1 MKAVSKMDRI
11 TKDSTVAFVHA
22 KGHSER
28 LPGKNLR
35 LLGGIPLVCHAIR
48 NALAAKEVDHV
59 VIDSDSDEILKVG
72 DEAGAIPLKRP
83 DFLATNVITGDD
95 LAYWQAS
102 SVPCAKIIVQVV
114 PTSPFVLP
122 MSIDV
127 AVRIMA
133 HHAYDGVVG
142 VRSEAL
148 YCWGETGPEYRRN
161 GRLPNSGELDP
172 VVYETTGLYV
182 FRPSIALIRR
192 RRVPDACAHLDL
204 SRIEAIDI
212 NTEEDF
218 WFAEIVWK
226 GMKVYYRGS
235 NQSCQTKRKPYA

>member
-1 MKAVSKMDRI
+1 MDRI
-11 TKDSTVAFVHA
+11 TPNSTVAFVHA
-22 KGHSER
+22 KGTSER

-35 LLGGIPLVCHAIR
+35 LLGDVPLVVHAIR

-59 VIDSDSDEILKVG
+59 VIDSDSDEILAVG
-72 DEAGAIPLKRP
+72 EEAGAIPLKRP
-83 DFLATNVITGDD
+83 AELASNATTGDD
-95 LAYWQAS
+95 LACWQARNVKES
-102 SVPCAKIIVQVV
+102 NVIVQVV

-127 AVRIMA
+127 AVRTMA

-148 YCWGETGPEYRRN
+148 YCWGETGPEYRHN
-161 GRLPNSGELDP
+161 GRLPNSNELDP

-182 FRPSIALIRR
+182 FRPSIVLFRGC
-192 RRVPDACAHLDL
+192 RVPDACAHLVL

-218 WFAEIVWK
+218 LFAEIVWK
-226 GMKVYYRGS
+226 GM
-235 NQSCQTKRKPYA
+235 Q

>member
-1 MKAVSKMDRI
+1 MDRI

-22 KGHSER
+22 KGTSER

-59 VIDSDSDEILKVG
+59 VIDSDSDEILAVG
-72 DEAGAIPLKRP
+72 DKAGAIPLKRP

-95 LAYWQAS
+95 LAYWQAWN
-102 SVPCAKIIVQVV
+102 AKESAIIVQVV

-122 MSIDV
+122 SSIDEV
-127 AVRIMA
+127 TSLAGYETTLGA
-133 HHAYDGVVG
+133 VG
-142 VRSEAL
+142 VRHERFYAWKNSA
-148 YCWGETGPEYRRN
+148 PVYRDE
-161 GRLPNSGELDP
+161 GCIPNSDNLP
-172 VVYETTGLYV
+172 LVTYETTGLYAV
-182 FRPSIALIRR
+182 RTHYAIAHR
-192 RRVPDACAHLDL
+192 RRVPTPDRTKLVTL

-218 WFAEIVWK
+218 QFAEIVWK
-226 GMKVYYRGS
+226 GM
-235 NQSCQTKRKPYA
+235 Q